1 MSFSRNILSN
11 KFREDFS
18 HLIDMMR
25 KFIVFIITML
35 SMAAAH
41 AQSFDSVPKEK
52 TAILMVHFG
61 RPMTI
66 PVTRLSTQLMKRR
79 KNIFQA

>member
-41 AQSFDSVPKEK
+41 AQSYDTDPKEK
-52 TAILMVHFG
+52 TAIHMLQIG
-61 RPMTI
+61 T
-66 PVTRLSTQLMKRR
+66 T
-79 KNIFQA
+79 